1 MKTTKNTFKNCP
13 DWLITKWQEIADLL
27 AKLLNIPAALIMKTE
42 NELMEVF
49 LSGKSEN
56 NPYHVGYKEKW
67 YGLYCE
73 TVIRTQAELFVPNA
87 LADVKWKNNPDIEL
101 NMISYLGF
109 PILLPDKKPF
119 GTICILDRKENFHS
133 KSVEGLISK
142 FRDLIQADIEILYMN
157 QALGDENKKL
167 SDYLVELHALR
178 GIVPICA
185 NCKSIRDHEG
195 NWNPIEHYFKYQ
207 EARFSHGMCPDCAK
221 KFFPE

>member
-73 TVIRTQAELFVPNA
+73 TVIKPQNKLSIPNA
-87 LADVKWKNNPDIEL
+87 KKDKNWDKNPDIKL
-101 NMISYLGF
+101 GMISYLGF
-109 PILLPDKKPF
+109 PINFPDNQPF
-119 GTICILDRKENFHS
+119 GTLCVLDNKEGHFSLRKEKLLLQFKNVIESDLTALSLFINRLVYLNF
-133 KSVEGLISK
+133 
-142 FRDLIQADIEILYMN
+142 LIQ
-157 QALGDENKKL
+157 
-167 SDYLVELHALR
+167 
-178 GIVPICA
+178 
-185 NCKSIRDHEG
+185 
-195 NWNPIEHYFKYQ
+195 YFY
-207 EARFSHGMCPDCAK
+207 
-221 KFFPE
+221 